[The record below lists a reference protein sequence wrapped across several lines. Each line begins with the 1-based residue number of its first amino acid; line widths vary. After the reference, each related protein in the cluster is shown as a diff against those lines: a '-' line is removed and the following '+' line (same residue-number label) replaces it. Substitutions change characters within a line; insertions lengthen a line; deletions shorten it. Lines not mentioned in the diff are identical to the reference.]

1 MGKMLL
7 RSMAPGDA
15 RAYIASVVGAVIP
28 VLGSVAESRRHAW
41 CMVSAIQ
48 KKVIGFFF
56 LKVINIVVGLV
67 ANVDMTVKSCHHFQT
82 PGRFYDHFGYNFEQW
97 HTQTASLHKCTYADL

>member
-1 MGKMLL
+1 MYGVCYSEKC
-7 RSMAPGDA
+7 
-15 RAYIASVVGAVIP
+15 Y
-28 VLGSVAESRRHAW
+28 
-41 CMVSAIQ
+41 C
-48 KKVIGFFF
+48 FFF

-97 HTQTASLHKCTYADL
+97 HTLTASLHKCTYADL